1 MKPSLYILAN
11 GAMASALAY
20 GLRDNYELVIVGR
33 SLEKLQNL
41 AKDGFKTLVYKDFD
55 LEAKDVILAFK
66 PYALGEV
73 AKNLKGKARI
83 LISAL
88 ANTDFEKLECIKAQ
102 NYARIM
108 PNIAA
113 KYKASIT
120 PYLLKNS
127 KFEKEITKILQTFGK
142 AYELKD
148 DKQMGVAMAISG
160 CAPAFLAL
168 VAESIANGGVYGGLQ
183 KDLSMQ
189 LCQGLFESFATLLEH
204 EHPALI
210 KENICS
216 PAGVT
221 IKGVKSLEDKAVRS
235 AFFDAIITSSK

>member
-20 GLRDNYELVIVGR
+20 GLRDDYELVIVGR

-41 AKDGFKTLVYKDFD
+41 GKDGFKILLYKDFD
-55 LEAKDVILAFK
+55 LEAKNVILAFK
-66 PYALGEV
+66 PYALEEV
-73 AKNLKGKARI
+73 AKKLKGKARI
-83 LISAL
+83 LISVL
-88 ANTDFEKLECIKAQ
+88 ANTDFEKLKCIKAQ

-127 KFEKEITKILQTFGK
+127 NFKKEIIKILTTFGK

-148 DKQMGVAMAISG
+148 VKQMGAAMAISG

-189 LCQGLFESFATLLEH
+189 LCQGLFQSFAALLEH